1 MNNNLTD
8 WKNGVKDGIPIA
20 LGYFAVS
27 FTFGILAKNWGLTP
41 PQAVFMSA
49 TNYTSAG
56 QFAALSLIGNSAG
69 YIEMAIAQ
77 LIINLRYFLMS
88 CSLSQKIDTDE
99 SFFHRFFLAFG
110 ITDEI
115 FGVSVCNKG
124 KLHPFYNYGLMS
136 MAMPGWALGTLT
148 GIVSGS
154 ILPERI
160 ISALSI
166 ALYAMFIAVI
176 IPPAKG
182 DRILAG
188 IILFSIFM
196 SFLFAYT
203 PLISQISLG
212 FKIIVLTILIAGTT
226 AFLFPISGDKDEK

>member
-1 MNNNLTD
+1 MNNLTY
-8 WKNGVKDGIPIA
+8 WKNGLKDGIPIA

-27 FTFGILAKNWGLTP
+27 FSFGILAGNYGLSP
-41 PQAVFMSA
+41 FQAVFMSA

-56 QFAALSLIGNSAG
+56 QFAALGLIANSAG
-69 YIEMAIAQ
+69 YIEMAVAQ
-77 LIINLRYFLMS
+77 SIINLRYFLMS
-88 CSLSQKIDTDE
+88 CSLSQKIDTDKA
-99 SFFHRFFLAFG
+99 FFHRFLLAAG

-115 FGVSVCNKG
+115 FAVSVCKKG
-124 KLHPFYNYGLMS
+124 RLHPFYNYGLMN
-136 MAMPGWALGTLT
+136 MAMPGWALGTLA

-160 ISALSI
+160 VSALSI

-188 IILFSIFM
+188 IILLSILV
-196 SFLFAYT
+196 SLLFAYI
-203 PLISQISLG
+203 PVINKISLG
-212 FKIIVLTILIAGTT
+212 FKIIILTILIAGGA
-226 AFLFPISGDKDEK
+226 AFLFPVSGDRDEE